1 MNSTYITATDLIGQ
15 DLRVDLID
23 GALDPESRRLLAT
36 WLLGEVDCIRIV
48 SPRAAVRFRDLKMR
62 IKK

>member
-1 MNSTYITATDLIGQ
+1 LIGQ

>member
-1 MNSTYITATDLIGQ
+1 LIGQ

-36 WLLGEVDCIRIV
+36 WLLGEVERIRIV
-48 SPRAAVRFRDLKMR
+48 SPRAAVRFRDLNMR

>member
-23 GALDPESRRLLAT
+23 GALDPESRRLL
-36 WLLGEVDCIRIV
+36 GEVDRIRIV
-48 SPRAAVRFRDLKMR
+48 SPRAAVRFRDLNMR